1 MPALLLAT
9 YFIDILK
16 GIGAWALLIL
26 IVLFLIGIWNDGKT
40 SWGGWRD
47 P

>member
-1 MPALLLAT
+1 MPELLLAT
-9 YFIDILK
+9 SFIDILK

-26 IVLFLIGIWNDGKT
+26 IVLFLLAIWNDGET
-40 SWGGWRD
+40 SWGGWRK